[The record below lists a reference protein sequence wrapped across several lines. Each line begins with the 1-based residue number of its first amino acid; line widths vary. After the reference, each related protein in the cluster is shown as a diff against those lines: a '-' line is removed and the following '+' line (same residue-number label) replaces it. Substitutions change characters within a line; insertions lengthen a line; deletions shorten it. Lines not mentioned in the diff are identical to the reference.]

1 MNTSFTSSH
10 NKSIFASPSFSEL
23 ELLLTFSQP
32 LFTLRKKTT
41 LIIDGEKFKGLYLVH
56 SGLLKKSQLKK
67 SSENEIITSFFF
79 PGDLIGLDSIC
90 EGHYN
95 GSVTSIETS
104 GLSLIKFKK
113 IEDLPITKTSHI
125 QLLKIL
131 SKTMRNEHTRLWHTL
146 SQSSDSRLAYFF
158 ITMSSKFREQGYSPN
173 SFRLPMS
180 RQDIANY
187 LCMASETVSR
197 IVSRFENE
205 GLLEANGHE
214 YLILNPRGL
223 ADIAEKA

>member
-1 MNTSFTSSH
+1 
-10 NKSIFASPSFSEL
+10 
-23 ELLLTFSQP
+23 
-32 LFTLRKKTT
+32 
-41 LIIDGEKFKGLYLVH
+41 
-56 SGLLKKSQLKK
+56 
-67 SSENEIITSFFF
+67 
-79 PGDLIGLDSIC
+79 
-90 EGHYN
+90 
-95 GSVTSIETS
+95 
-104 GLSLIKFKK
+104 
-113 IEDLPITKTSHI
+113 
-125 QLLKIL
+125 
-131 SKTMRNEHTRLWHTL
+131 MRNEHTRLWHTL